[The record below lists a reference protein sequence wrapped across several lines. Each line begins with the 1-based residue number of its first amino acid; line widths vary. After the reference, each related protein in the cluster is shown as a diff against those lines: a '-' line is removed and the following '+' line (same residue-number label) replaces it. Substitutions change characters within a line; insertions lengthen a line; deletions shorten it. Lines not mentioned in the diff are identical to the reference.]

1 MGLDKTDTQ
10 KICLTELHCAGPID
24 AFIEFSKYDQI
35 ILDPCEHYKKG
46 TWRNRYRIA
55 GPNRILDLST
65 PIRKGKNFQKRI
77 KEIQLAYD
85 ESWQQ
90 KHINA
95 LRTAYGKS
103 AFYEDYSPEL
113 FDIFS
118 SKFTTLWELN
128 HSLFLFIHECLQW
141 DKTISTIESCTVK
154 MTDFTDL
161 RNQFTPKPNNDVRSL
176 QIRTPTYSYNQV
188 FTEKHGFRPSLSILD
203 LIFCCGPESGLLL
216 KQFGES

>member
-1 MGLDKTDTQ
+1 MGLDKSDNQ

-24 AFIEFSKYDQI
+24 AFIELSQFNHI

-46 TWRNRYRIA
+46 TWRNRYQIA
-55 GPNRILDLST
+55 GPNKVLDLSI
-65 PIRKGKNFQKRI
+65 PLRKGKNFQKRI
-77 KEIQLAYD
+77 TEIQIAYD

-103 AFYEDYSPEL
+103 AFYEEYSPEL
-113 FDIFS
+113 FDNFS
-118 SKFTTLWELN
+118 TKFNMLWEFN
-128 HSLFLFIHECLQW
+128 HSMFLFINKCLQW

-154 MTDFTDL
+154 MSDFTDL
-161 RNQFTPKPNNDVRSL
+161 RNQFSPKKYADS
-176 QIRTPTYSYNQV
+176 TYTYNQV
-188 FTEKHGFRPSLSILD
+188 FMDKYGFRHGLSVLD

-216 KQFGES
+216 KQFGEK